1 MDGRDW
7 REKRRTLLPWIF
19 TPDEDVE
26 KDCEGYDSPDWNVV
40 GVNAGHGV
48 GV

>member
-1 MDGRDW
+1 MEGEEEDFVSMD
-7 REKRRTLLPWIF
+7 LHSN
-19 TPDEDVE
+19 EDVE

-40 GVNAGHGV
+40 GVKAGHDV